1 MITSHVMKD
10 HIYEFQSQTGI
21 FLKKTISLAVL
32 GLSLGPWDL

>member
-1 MITSHVMKD
+1 MKD

-21 FLKKTISLAVL
+21 FFKKLFISLAVL